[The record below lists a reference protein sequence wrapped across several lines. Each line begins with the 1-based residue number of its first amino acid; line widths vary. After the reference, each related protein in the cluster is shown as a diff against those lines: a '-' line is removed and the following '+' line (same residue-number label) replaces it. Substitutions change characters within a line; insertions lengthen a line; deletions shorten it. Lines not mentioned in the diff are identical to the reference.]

1 MDNIIALL
9 KEFLNSEWL
18 FYSMYIYL
26 FLLVF
31 YCVYSA
37 MNYFKYHSR
46 MQKTLLSIYTQMTD
60 KEKTRAQE
68 EKQQRAVHGQGL
80 KKDFLSSIDEEL
92 AYSGIK
98 QSIPWLTTELYIL
111 ITVGIAVII
120 GIVVTVIGTWYLGIA
135 SIVMI
140 MLFFNVVISMMANK
154 REQETEK
161 VMIQFMNIVDNFS
174 KTSDD
179 LITILDRTA
188 KYVDE
193 PLGSIIYESVVEAR
207 NTGDAMLALQDLQDK
222 VKNPHFKV
230 LMRNLEI
237 ASRFETNYSDIIDDC
252 REIYHD
258 YLRSEKEKRAMR
270 SSGLLEILV
279 MIATG
284 GFCIYI
290 IGDVTDSGN
299 LITTLMNGGAI
310 GIAILSALIGS
321 VVIALYIG
329 IFQIMKKN

>member
-18 FYSMYIYL
+18 FYALYVYL

-60 KEKTRAQE
+60 KEKNRAQE

-161 VMIQFMNIVDNFS
+161 IMIQFMNIVDNFS

-207 NTGDAMLALQDLQDK
+207 NTGDSMLALQDLQDK

-270 SSGLLEILV
+270 SSGLLEILI
-279 MIATG
+279 MIVTG
-284 GFCIYI
+284 GLCVYI

-299 LITTLMNGGAI
+299 IFTTLMNGGVA
-310 GIAILSALIGS
+310 GIAILCALIGS